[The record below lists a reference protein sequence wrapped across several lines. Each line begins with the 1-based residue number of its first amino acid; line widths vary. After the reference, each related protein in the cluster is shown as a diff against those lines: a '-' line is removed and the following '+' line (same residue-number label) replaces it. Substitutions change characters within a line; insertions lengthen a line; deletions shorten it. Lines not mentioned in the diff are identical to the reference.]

1 MMTASFLISSAC
13 KTAFILIPDNVKYN
27 YLQLSVFFLYI
38 ILFNVPVIV
47 ILVSH
52 HVTLNESIKQ
62 EKALR
67 EIDSNELPRNSIN

>member
-13 KTAFILIPDNVKYN
+13 KTAFILIPDKGKYN
-27 YLQLSVFFLYI
+27 YLQLAVFFLYI
-38 ILFNVPVIV
+38 ILFNAPVIF

-52 HVTLNESIKQ
+52 HVTLNESIEQ

-67 EIDSNELPRNSIN
+67 EINSNELPRNSIN